1 MKNLG
6 NENISFNDTI
16 DEHILRSGD
25 PLDFWRVESIEK
37 NKLLRLCA
45 EMKLPGEA
53 WLQFQVEDIENNKS
67 ALIQTDF
74 FEPRGLGGLLY
85 WYLLYP
91 LQGLI
96 FSGMIKSIKKAS
108 EKFKSKKNNF
118 IQLKSALIKNKTFIQ
133 FREICKTICIY
144 FL

>member
-53 WLQFQVEDIENNKS
+53 WLQFQVEDIENKIN
-67 ALIQTDF
+67 
-74 FEPRGLGGLLY
+74 
-85 WYLLYP
+85 
-91 LQGLI
+91 
-96 FSGMIKSIKKAS
+96 
-108 EKFKSKKNNF
+108 
-118 IQLKSALIKNKTFIQ
+118 QL
-133 FREICKTICIY
+133 
-144 FL
+144 